1 MNSRAFYRNKQVH
14 RSGFCIN
21 LSPLLPTCQ
30 LFKIL
35 FPAVANGRSWIC
47 IYTVGAFVFYRTT
60 TGAQKGYTVQVIF
73 RSQLK
78 TSAGAV
84 VNGVTDAE
92 GYVNVYPKVFVSARF
107 SHAATQKFQPYPVKP
122 LRILGSSKVKKLH
135 PNHLIFADL
144 IGF

>member
-1 MNSRAFYRNKQVH
+1 MPL
-14 RSGFCIN
+14 I
-21 LSPLLPTCQ
+21 LSERRTPFGASIYLQ
-30 LFKIL
+30 
-35 FPAVANGRSWIC
+35 NGLRVSP
-47 IYTVGAFVFYRTT
+47 AFVGVPIQVLVVAFASPTPPFGVITNGFLRTT

-84 VNGVTDAE
+84 ANGVTDAE